1 MKKLLTVLLVLIL
14 SVASYAEENWTIDDS
29 NWIYANGN
37 TVHGHKFGFVKDKG
51 DKCDENLLFISWSTY
66 SSGLEKFKGQDVKVF
81 MDFDGEVTHTTLEL
95 VSTYNF
101 ADISTWAMFSNVVMP
116 EEFLDIIRKS
126 KNLVVAF
133 STKNEMT
140 KTLDIQNDTFDIEG
154 FSEKFQQAQNQ
165 CKNIK

>member
-1 MKKLLTVLLVLIL
+1 
-14 SVASYAEENWTIDDS
+14 
-29 NWIYANGN
+29 
-37 TVHGHKFGFVKDKG
+37 
-51 DKCDENLLFISWSTY
+51 
-66 SSGLEKFKGQDVKVF
+66 

-95 VSTYNF
+95 VYTYNF
-101 ADISTWAMFSNVVMP
+101 ADISTKAMFSNVVMP

-154 FSEKFQQAQNQ
+154 FSDKFQQAQSQ
-165 CKNIK
+165 CKG

>member
-81 MDFDGEVTHTTLEL
+81 MDFDGEVTHTTLVL

-126 KNLVVAF
+126 KSLVVAF